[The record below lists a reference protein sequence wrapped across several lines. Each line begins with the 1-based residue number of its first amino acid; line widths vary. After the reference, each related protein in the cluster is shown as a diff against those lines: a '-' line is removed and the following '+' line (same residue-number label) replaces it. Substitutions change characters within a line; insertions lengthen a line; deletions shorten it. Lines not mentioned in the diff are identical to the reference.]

1 MLIKQTIWKALE
13 DVKDPEIPAISVVD
27 LGIITD
33 VKINDDDFVAITMT
47 PTFTGCPAIDY
58 MKEEIKQRVE
68 KIEGVSGTSVKVDFT
83 ISWSSNRIS
92 EKGKQQLKAFGLAPP
107 PKHNG
112 NIDMKMLENVKCPH
126 CHSTDTKL
134 NNPFGPTL
142 CRSIHYCNNCQQAF
156 QQFKPV

>member
-1 MLIKQTIWKALE
+1 MEQTVWKALE
-13 DVKDPEIPAISVVD
+13 DVKDPEIPVISVID

-33 VKINDDDFVAITMT
+33 VKIEDDNFVVITMT

-68 KIEGVSGTSVKVDFT
+68 KIEGVSGASVKVDFT
-83 ISWSSNRIS
+83 ISWTSNRIS

-112 NIDMKMLENVKCPH
+112 NIEMEMLKNVECPH